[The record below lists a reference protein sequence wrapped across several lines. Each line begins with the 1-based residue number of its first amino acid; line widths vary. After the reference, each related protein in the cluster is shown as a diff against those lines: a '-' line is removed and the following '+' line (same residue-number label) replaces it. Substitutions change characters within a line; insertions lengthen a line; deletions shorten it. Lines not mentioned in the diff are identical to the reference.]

1 MSRARRRLIRVFA
14 AALVAGPIVSGTQGI
29 VSAAPVSAPASVIS
43 SVAVGPQRHDLVI
56 RSAAMGR
63 DVPVSVLHP
72 AHSRSRGTLYLL
84 DGGGH
89 KTAIS
94 DWIRE
99 AGADR
104 YFRDKDVNAVLPGGQ
119 GAFYTNWQ
127 HDDATFGRPQWE
139 TFLTVELPS
148 LIDGRFHGNG
158 RNAIAGLSVGG
169 QAAFTLATRRPGLY
183 TGVGSI
189 SGCPF
194 TTGPVH
200 EGQIRAAIIRDGGDP
215 TNMWGP
221 WNAPGWADHDPG
233 RRLPALVGKR
243 VFIASGTGAPGPL
256 DQRTRLDPGRHRGE
270 KIATGAVLENSVNAC
285 SNEFARR
292 MRSEGLQP
300 VVHFRAIGT
309 HAWPYWADDLPVM
322 FAALAPGL

>member
-1 MSRARRRLIRVFA
+1 
-14 AALVAGPIVSGTQGI
+14 
-29 VSAAPVSAPASVIS
+29 
-43 SVAVGPQRHDLVI
+43 
-56 RSAAMGR
+56 MGR
-63 DVPVSVLHP
+63 NVPVSVLHP

-84 DGGGH
+84 DGGGR

-99 AGADR
+99 ARADR

-158 RNAIAGLSVGG
+158 RNAIAGLSMGG

-233 RRLPALVGKR
+233 RRLPTLVGKR

-300 VVHFRAIGT
+300 VVRFRAIGT